1 MRRFTVPGT
10 LAFVSMVA
18 AGCDRTPPTDPRSSL
33 ALRVEADQASAP
45 KNFVAHLTGANEVPA
60 RETRAVGEIKLQ
72 LSADGT
78 TLDYRLISSNID
90 NVFMSHIHVA
100 PAGVNGP
107 IVVFLFGPV
116 APGGGRTDGVLA
128 HGTIT
133 AANLIGPLAGHPL
146 SDLVAALG
154 NGGAYANVHTNDGV
168 DGTNTGPGD
177 FPGGEIRGQ
186 IVVAGPTP

>member
-1 MRRFTVPGT
+1 MPRFVVTGA
-10 LAFVSMVA
+10 LAFLSAVA
-18 AGCDRTPPTDPRSSL
+18 AGCDRTPPTDPPSAA
-33 ALRVEADQASAP
+33 ALRLQAQGAP
-45 KNFVAHLTGANEVPA
+45 APMNFVAHLAGANEVPA
-60 RETRAVGEIKLQ
+60 RETGAVGEIKLQ

-78 TLDYRLISSNID
+78 ALEYRLISSNID
-90 NVFMSHIHVA
+90 NAFMAHIHVA

-146 SDLVAALG
+146 SDLVAALSS
-154 NGGAYANVHTNDGV
+154 GGAYGNVHTNDGV

-186 IVVAGPTP
+186 IVVAGPMQ

>member
-1 MRRFTVPGT
+1 MRRFTVSGA
-10 LAFVSMVA
+10 LVLLSCVA
-18 AGCDRTPPTDPRSSL
+18 AACDRTPPTDPRGAL
-33 ALRVEADQASAP
+33 GLRVAAERVPAA

-60 RETRAVGEIKLQ
+60 HETRGVGQIKLQ
-72 LSADGT
+72 LSDDGT
-78 TLDYRLISSNID
+78 ELRYRLISSNID
-90 NVFMSHIHVA
+90 NVFMAHIHVA

-107 IVVFLFGPV
+107 IVAFLFGPV

-146 SDLVAALG
+146 SDLVAALSD
-154 NGGAYANVHTNDGV
+154 GGAYANVHTNDGV
-168 DGTNTGPGD
+168 PPTNTGPGD